1 MSKYQNLSDGKS
13 DGFIILYV
21 KDGKVKPIGLTESQA
36 SMLDLSLMF
45 PFKDKGVI
53 IYQDQVV
60 NIKDGVIK

>member
-13 DGFIILYV
+13 DGFILLYV
-21 KDGKVKPIGLTESQA
+21 QDGKVKPIGLTQDQA

-45 PFKDKGVI
+45 PFNENGVT
-53 IYQDQVV
+53 IYKDQVV